1 MARDVAL
8 PPAPWSFPWLPLRH
22 LAGLTGIVDSFRP
35 DLSVQV
41 TQAAKAG
48 W

>member
-1 MARDVAL
+1 MARDVAPL
-8 PPAPWSFPWLPLRH
+8 PAPPSFSWLPLRH

-41 TQAAKAG
+41 TQEAKAG